1 MTEKN
6 TASLTGTEIRILGR
20 SCRIIAL
27 LGRGKSAY
35 SWLAT
40 DGENRF
46 VYKKMHQEAVE
57 HYTFGNKLMAEVEAF
72 GRLSE
77 AGAPVPR
84 LLEWN
89 DAEQYLVKE
98 YVEGDIAAVLAAAGR
113 LTDRHFDLAWGFNEK
128 LRDAGLHV
136 DYFPTNF
143 IFTPAGINYIDYE
156 CHPYNAE
163 WDFEN
168 WGIYYWLN
176 GQGMREHL
184 DSGSTDLLNIP
195 GTPKPFTEPF
205 EERKRE
211 ILARIRPGAVGN
223 PDRTACGV
231 SRS

>member
-1 MTEKN
+1 MTETK
-6 TASLTGTEIRILGR
+6 TASLVGTRILILGR
-20 SCRIIAL
+20 TCLISSL

-40 DGENRF
+40 DGTERF
-46 VYKKMHQEAVE
+46 VYKKMHREAVE
-57 HYTFGNKLMAEVEAF
+57 HYTFGNKLMAEVEAWK
-72 GRLSE
+72 RLSD

-89 DAEQYLVKE
+89 DTDQYLVKE
-98 YVEGDIAAVLAAAGR
+98 YVEGDIAADLAAGGM
-113 LTDRHFDLAWGFNEK
+113 LTDRHFALAWAFHEK

-143 IFTPAGINYIDYE
+143 IFTPDGIRYIDYE

-163 WDFEN
+163 WDFGN

-176 GQGMREHL
+176 GPGMREHL
-184 DSGSTDLLNIP
+184 ENGSTALLNIP

-205 EERKRE
+205 EDRKRE
-211 ILARIRPGAVGN
+211 LLARIGAASGSVAAG
-223 PDRTACGV
+223 TSV
-231 SRS
+231 SGSGH